1 VDDYDIA
8 LAHAQLSAR
17 LAAER
22 QYGPALEN
30 LATALRIAPG
40 AAPLWA
46 QFSDLIR
53 YFNLRHPVPAQIR
66 ELLSAALGH
75 PAVDPG
81 NLVRPIATLALSQ
94 SNPLDEPLLLRLLE
108 DVVVRDPEL
117 ERVITEARRR
127 MLEAPLPLPVMTAI
141 AHQCFNTE
149 YVFDETPE
157 ERAKVERL
165 SLDSP
170 QAQVA
175 RAAYRRLESMP
186 SDAKLGRRHITEPAE
201 ERRLAVEIPS
211 LTETQA
217 GVSAAVRAQYEEN
230 PYPRWVRMQ
239 TTLPT
244 APLAQV
250 LKELFPHLHPP
261 AGSRILVAGCGT
273 GQNAIGTALRFA
285 GASVLAIDFSTASLG
300 YAARKTREIGLQNI
314 EYKRADILA
323 LGGYGERFDLIEC
336 SGVLHHLQDPAEGL
350 RILAGL
356 RQPGGLMRVGLYSA
370 AGRRQIARARELIA
384 ARGFK
389 PDLEGIRACRA
400 LLRNDPQFAQIV
412 RNEDFYSASGCRD
425 LLFHVHEHN
434 FTLPQVE
441 AMLAKL
447 GLRFLGFEFPDSG
460 ETLARFQKQFPGSG
474 SLADWDRFEN
484 QNPDAFGRM
493 YQFWVA

>member
-1 VDDYDIA
+1 MDDYDVA
-8 LAHAQLSAR
+8 LAHGQLSAR
-17 LAAER
+17 QLTEGAH
-22 QYGPALEN
+22 GPALEN
-30 LATALRIAPG
+30 LATALRLAPG

-46 QFSDLIR
+46 QFGELIR
-53 YFNLRHPVPAQIR
+53 YFNLRHPVPPEVR
-66 ELLSAALGH
+66 KLLTTALGH

-81 NLVRPIATLALSQ
+81 NLVRPITTLALSRTD
-94 SNPLDEPLLLRLLE
+94 PFDEPLLLRLLE
-108 DVVVRDPEL
+108 DVVVRDPAL
-117 ERVITEARRR
+117 ERLITDTRRR
-127 MLEAPLPLPVMTAI
+127 MLDKPLPLPVMTAI

-149 YVFDETPE
+149 YVFDETPG
-157 ERAKVERL
+157 ERAKVDRL
-165 SLDSP
+165 KLDSL
-170 QAQVA
+170 QAQA
-175 RAAYRRLESMP
+175 TYAAYRQLRDTPLDE
-186 SDAKLGRRHITEPAE
+186 KLARRHIAEPAE
-201 ERRLAVEIPS
+201 ERRLAAEIPS
-211 LTETQA
+211 LTELQG

-250 LKELFPHLHPP
+250 LKEMFPRENTP
-261 AGSRILVAGCGT
+261 AGSSILVAGCGT

-300 YAARKTREIGLQNI
+300 YALRKTREVGLLNV
-314 EYKRADILA
+314 EYRRADILG
-323 LGGYGERFDLIEC
+323 LGGYGGRFDLVEC

-356 RQPGGLMRVGLYSA
+356 RKPGGLMRVGLYSA

-389 PDLEGIRACRA
+389 PDLDGIRACRA
-400 LLRNDPQFAQIV
+400 ALRDDPQFAQIV

-425 LLFHVHEHN
+425 LLFHVQEHT
-434 FTLPQVE
+434 FTLPQIE
-441 AMLAKL
+441 AMLARL

-460 ETLARFQKQFPGSG
+460 ETLSRFKGQFGEQT
-474 SLADWDRFEN
+474 LANWHAYEEEF
-484 QNPDAFGRM
+484 PDSFGRM